1 MTHLAAIA
9 SFALTLAGLNF
20 AESAHATNIYVKY
33 GPANY
38 CKVTVTAGTD
48 ILSDTLGGR
57 YPVGTGF
64 TSAGDQ
70 YLQGTL
76 DSATCGLIG
85 NTPAPIFATSAA
97 ANIVATPSNVQGT
110 NNATTL
116 SWAMQNATQC
126 TASAT
131 FTAANGGSPTA
142 VTGISGWPANFCST
156 AGTCNGSKTASLTGL
171 DTRTNG
177 AYALTLTCSNTSNAP
192 VSSTATVNV
201 SIVAAGNCP
210 SPVVPAGISPQNAVP
225 VSFGFPNG
233 SNDYI
238 GNTGDFGSVFGRQ
251 ASGSAGTPLPGETA
265 WPGVSGAT
273 LWVTVNQDQY
283 IAIPFSTPP
292 VGAGT
297 RTGKYYATV
306 NGGQVMSS
314 MSISLC
320 PGDFRITP
328 TPPSAQGVPPVLG
341 PYCSKQGFNASS
353 LTLYWDTVAS
363 GTSPICHLTPGQTY
377 YVNIIQAPLADSSAK
392 PTTICASSNCSTQI
406 INNIIN

>member
-33 GPANY
+33 GTANY
-38 CKVTVTAGTD
+38 CKVTVTPGTD
-48 ILSDTLGGR
+48 ILSDTLGGT
-57 YPVGTGF
+57 YPVGAGIF

-70 YLQGTL
+70 YLQGAL
-76 DSATCGLIG
+76 DSATCGVTG
-85 NTPAPIFATSAA
+85 GGTTPAPIFATSAA
-97 ANIVATPSNVQGT
+97 ATIVATPANVQGN

-131 FTAANGGSPTA
+131 FTAATGGSPIA

-171 DTRTNG
+171 VTSTNG
-177 AYALTLTCSNTSNAP
+177 AYALTLTCSNPSNTP
-192 VSSTATVNV
+192 VSSTAMVNV
-201 SIVAAGNCP
+201 TAVSAGNCP
-210 SPVVPAGISPQNAVP
+210 SSVVPAGISPQNAIP

-238 GNTGDFGSVFGRQ
+238 GSASDFGSAFGRQ
-251 ASGSAGTPLPGETA
+251 ASGSAGTPVPGATA

-273 LWVTVNQDQY
+273 LWVTVNQNQY
-283 IAIPFSTPP
+283 ISIPFVPA
-292 VGAGT
+292 AG
-297 RTGKYYATV
+297 RVGKYNATI

-314 MSISLC
+314 ISISAC
-320 PGDFRITP
+320 PGDFRIT
-328 TPPSAQGVPPVLG
+328 AAPPVLG
-341 PYCSKQGFNASS
+341 QYCSRQGYNASA
-353 LTLYWDTVAS
+353 LQLYWDVVS
-363 GTSPICHLTPGQTY
+363 NGTSSICHLTPGQTY
-377 YVNIIQAPLADSSAK
+377 FLNIIQGPLADSTAQ
-392 PTTICASSNCSTQI
+392 PASMCTNSSCTTQI
-406 INNIIN
+406 VNTIVN